1 MKDRT
6 DPTDRPRH
14 PSTATNPTGG
24 ARHGDGSGAEKASP
38 CGDSLF
44 ERVLQPENLM
54 AAWKK
59 VKANKGA
66 PGIDGI
72 SVEEFPSFMRQH
84 WEKIRRKL
92 EEGSYR
98 PSPVRRSLISKPD
111 GSKRKLGIPT
121 VLDRVIQ
128 QAITQV
134 LTPVFEPT
142 FSDHSYGYR
151 PGRSAREAVEE
162 LQREGNKRGLKC
174 HVVDCDL
181 KSFFDAVDHGKLLER
196 LRKHVDDSRLLKLI
210 ARYLK
215 AGVILLDGTFE
226 ETAEGVPQGGPLS
239 PLMANV
245 LLNELDHELEARGHS
260 FVRYADDFVILCRS
274 PRAGR
279 RILDRV
285 RRFLRKRLRLIV
297 NETKSKVVKLS
308 EAAYLGFQILRGRVR
323 WSPKS
328 RKEFKA
334 SIRNITGRT
343 RGVSPRRVIEE
354 LTLYARG
361 ALNYYMIG
369 VNFAEVREL
378 DRWIRRRMRL
388 YYWKQWKRPRTRRR
402 KLLSLGIR
410 RDEVHLASRS
420 RKGPWRM
427 SRNSLINRALSVD
440 WLRCQGVPSL
450 EEQWVAIRYPNG
462 PKGSAR

>member
-1 MKDRT
+1 
-6 DPTDRPRH
+6 
-14 PSTATNPTGG
+14 
-24 ARHGDGSGAEKASP
+24 
-38 CGDSLF
+38 LF

-111 GSKRKLGIPT
+111 GTKRKLGIPT

-181 KSFFDAVDHGKLLER
+181 KSFFDTVDHGKLMDR
-196 LRKHVDDSRLLKLI
+196 LRQHVDDPRLLSLI

-285 RRFLRKRLRLIV
+285 RRFLRQRLRLIV

-462 PKGSAR
+462 PKRSPR

>member
-1 MKDRT
+1 
-6 DPTDRPRH
+6 
-14 PSTATNPTGG
+14 
-24 ARHGDGSGAEKASP
+24 
-38 CGDSLF
+38 
-44 ERVLQPENLM
+44 
-54 AAWKK
+54 
-59 VKANKGA
+59 
-66 PGIDGI
+66 
-72 SVEEFPSFMRQH
+72 
-84 WEKIRRKL
+84 
-92 EEGSYR
+92 
-98 PSPVRRSLISKPD
+98 
-111 GSKRKLGIPT
+111 
-121 VLDRVIQ
+121 
-128 QAITQV
+128 
-134 LTPVFEPT
+134 
-142 FSDHSYGYR
+142 
-151 PGRSAREAVEE
+151 
-162 LQREGNKRGLKC
+162 
-174 HVVDCDL
+174 VVDCDL

-285 RRFLRKRLRLIV
+285 RRFLRQRLRLIV